1 LCLGAKRASEQG
13 TSPAG
18 SAASL
23 RLAVRSA
30 GERRDWAYAIPALG
44 RGLMQ
49 NSNVREY
56 ESIRSEMN
64 NLKDCI
70 TKYIGYAFA
79 GSGAMIYGLA
89 RIKRSSTGSIAP
101 EIAFIAAAFSMLL
114 SLILLVIFYK
124 FNSHNRFAGYCK
136 MLNHEHHEPLSE
148 ESKKTI
154 AETSQKDKPQTIA
167 GEPDK
172 IPDVFSWEVSVGD
185 LRWLESTPENLGHV
199 LKNIEISEPTK
210 TELRP
215 EVEKCLGKQPS
226 IDDDKYLRGLGILIK
241 TLFLK
246 NIRTYS
252 WGFPP
257 LVVIIFLFL
266 TSGFLLSSWFVTY
279 KIGLI
284 TNISLLV
291 FEAAVTVFQL
301 LLWIH
306 LFGRLFLLMNGS
318 ATVYSFFWKF
328 IPIRALFLNKFGIKP
343 SYISIQDYV
352 FSKTSRP

>member
-1 LCLGAKRASEQG
+1 
-13 TSPAG
+13 
-18 SAASL
+18 
-23 RLAVRSA
+23 
-30 GERRDWAYAIPALG
+30 
-44 RGLMQ
+44 MQ
-49 NSNVREY
+49 NSNVKEY
-56 ESIRSEMN
+56 SSIRMEMN
-64 NLKDCI
+64 NLKECI

-89 RIKRSSTGSIAP
+89 RIESSNTGSISH

-124 FNSHNRFAGYCK
+124 FDSHNRFAGYCK
-136 MLNHEHHEPLSE
+136 MLNHEHHEQLSE

-154 AETSQKDKPQTIA
+154 AENSQEDKPQTIA
-167 GEPDK
+167 GKPDNTQ
-172 IPDVFSWEVSVGD
+172 DLFSWEVSVGD
-185 LRWLESTPENLGHV
+185 LRWLESMPENLGHV
-199 LKNIEISEPTK
+199 LKKLDISEPDKTK
-210 TELRP
+210 LRP
-215 EVEKCLGKQPS
+215 EIENCLGKQPG
-226 IDDDKYLRGLGILIK
+226 IDDEKYLRGFGILIK

-266 TSGFLLSSWFVTY
+266 VSGFLLSSWFVTY
-279 KIGLI
+279 KIGFI

-291 FEAAVTVFQL
+291 FESGVTVFQL

-306 LFGRLFLLMNGS
+306 LCGRLFSLMNGS
-318 ATVYSFFWKF
+318 TTVYSFFWKF
-328 IPIRALFLNKFGIKP
+328 IPLRALFLNKFGIKP